1 MIAFANMIKSMSR
14 AESALDRTTA
24 DGFATVKQNGT
35 GWTWEPHTV
44 GLGPMLS
51 KPTVPY
57 ISQRAAYDGLQR
69 AIAALLREGLKV
81 SGVLTRKGPLTSYC

>member
-1 MIAFANMIKSMSR
+1 MIAIANMIKSVCR
-14 AESALDRTTA
+14 ADSVLDRKTA

-44 GLGPMLS
+44 GLGPLLS

-57 ISQRAAYDGLQR
+57 ISQRAAYEGLQR
-69 AIAALLREGLKV
+69 AITALLREGLKEKRCV
-81 SGVLTRKGPLTSYC
+81 

>member
-1 MIAFANMIKSMSR
+1 MILVADMVRTLCPHIATDAAAR
-14 AESALDRTTA
+14 RTAE
-24 DGFATVKQNGT
+24 GFATVKQRGK

-44 GLGPMLS
+44 GLGPLLS

-69 AIAALLREGLKV
+69 AIAALLREGLKEKRCV
-81 SGVLTRKGPLTSYC
+81 

>member
-35 GWTWEPHTV
+35 GWTWEPHQI
-44 GLGPMLS
+44 GLGPLLP
-51 KPTVPY
+51 KPVTPY

-69 AIAALLREGLKV
+69 AITALLREGLKE
-81 SGVLTRKGPLTSYC
+81 RRCAE

>member
-1 MIAFANMIKSMSR
+1 MILVADMVESLCPNQIADNAVAR
-14 AESALDRTTA
+14 RTAE
-24 DGFATVKQNGT
+24 GFATVKQEGK

-44 GLGPMLS
+44 GLGPLLS

-69 AIAALLREGLKV
+69 AIAALLREGLKEK
-81 SGVLTRKGPLTSYC
+81 RCAE

>member
-14 AESALDRTTA
+14 AESAIDRTTA
-24 DGFATVKQNGT
+24 DGFARVKQNGT

-57 ISQRAAYDGLQR
+57 ISQRAAYDGLQC
-69 AIAALLREGLKV
+69 AITALLREGLKE
-81 SGVLTRKGPLTSYC
+81 RRCAE

>member
-35 GWTWEPHTV
+35 GWTWEPHQI
-44 GLGPMLS
+44 GLGPLLP
-51 KPTVPY
+51 KPVTPY

-69 AIAALLREGLKV
+69 AITALLREGLKERH
-81 SGVLTRKGPLTSYC
+81 G

>member
-44 GLGPMLS
+44 GLGQMLS
-51 KPTVPY
+51 ADGAIYITARGLRRATARHKRPPTV
-57 ISQRAAYDGLQR
+57 RD
-69 AIAALLREGLKV
+69 
-81 SGVLTRKGPLTSYC
+81 

>member
-35 GWTWEPHTV
+35 GWTWEPHQI
-44 GLGPMLS
+44 GLGPLLP
-51 KPTVPY
+51 KPVTPY

-69 AIAALLREGLKV
+69 AITALLRDGLKE
-81 SGVLTRKGPLTSYC
+81 RRCAE